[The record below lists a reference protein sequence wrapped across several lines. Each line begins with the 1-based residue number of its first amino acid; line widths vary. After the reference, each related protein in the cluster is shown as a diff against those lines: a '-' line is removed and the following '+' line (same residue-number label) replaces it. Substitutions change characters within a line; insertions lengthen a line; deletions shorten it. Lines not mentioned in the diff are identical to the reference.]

1 MNAVSENVGNGRN
14 RLRRMMAVL
23 GPFLALIA
31 IVLIFGLAIQV
42 KSALDQRSYLQDRAE
57 KRAALGM
64 EAEPMPSF
72 FELFR
77 RQENNFL
84 SVPNFRNVA
93 NQTVAV
99 GIAAMG
105 MTMIIIAAGIDLSV
119 GSVIAL
125 SSVVTAL
132 CLSRGWSPLP
142 AALMGVLTGAG
153 CGLLNALLITRLKVV
168 PFIATLGMLGAAR
181 GLAEGAAREQ
191 KIDAPSTWL
200 GEYVLV
206 TKPTP
211 EWLIVSPGIWTM
223 LIVAGMVAVLLRYT
237 ALGKS
242 IFAIGSNEAAARL
255 CGIPIERAKLLIYSI
270 AGLTTGL
277 AGVMQFSRLTVGDP
291 TTAIGT
297 ELDVIAAVVIGGGS
311 LNGGEGSVIGS
322 LVGAFIM
329 AFLRAGCDQI
339 GIPNWV
345 QKIIIGAVIVLA
357 VALDQLRHARTSK

>member
-1 MNAVSENVGNGRN
+1 
-14 RLRRMMAVL
+14 
-23 GPFLALIA
+23 
-31 IVLIFGLAIQV
+31 
-42 KSALDQRSYLQDRAE
+42 
-57 KRAALGM
+57 
-64 EAEPMPSF
+64 
-72 FELFR
+72 
-77 RQENNFL
+77 
-84 SVPNFRNVA
+84 
-93 NQTVAV
+93 
-99 GIAAMG
+99 
-105 MTMIIIAAGIDLSV
+105 
-119 GSVIAL
+119 
-125 SSVVTAL
+125 
-132 CLSRGWSPLP
+132 
-142 AALMGVLTGAG
+142 
-153 CGLLNALLITRLKVV
+153 
-168 PFIATLGMLGAAR
+168 
-181 GLAEGAAREQ
+181 
-191 KIDAPSTWL
+191 
-200 GEYVLV
+200 
-206 TKPTP
+206 
-211 EWLIVSPGIWTM
+211 M